1 MEETKEIV
9 EAAAETAAT
18 AGVTEA
24 VVVEEA
30 VVVAEAVVVE
40 EAVIVEE
47 AALVEEAAVVEEAIE
62 APEEVALDVS
72 AFVEEKAT
80 LTETDQLKPVVAA
93 ILYVTAEPMSP
104 ATIAQGLGREVA
116 LVETAIAELVQ
127 EFEGNQHGFQIH
139 SKAGGYY
146 FGTKPEFDESL
157 RQFFQSQKQPLKLSQ
172 AALETLCIV
181 AYKQPVTAP
190 EIAQIRGTQG
200 VGSLKPLLDRKL
212 ITTAGRKDVVGKP
225 VLYKTTPEFLIQ
237 FGLKDLKELPT
248 LKEFEELRRLA
259 MDDDMIPPAEPMPPQ
274 QETSPAVEETIQA
287 EAAELDEKE
296 AAESA

>member
-1 MEETKEIV
+1 MEETKENLETAETP
-9 EAAAETAAT
+9 EAAPEVEVVETAEVEVAS
-18 AGVTEA
+18 
-24 VVVEEA
+24 EEA
-30 VVVAEAVVVE
+30 SEA
-40 EAVIVEE
+40 
-47 AALVEEAAVVEEAIE
+47 
-62 APEEVALDVS
+62 VALDVS

-80 LTETDQLKPVVAA
+80 LSETDQLKPVVAA

-104 ATIAQGLGREVA
+104 AAIAQGLGREVA

-181 AYKQPVTAP
+181 AYKQPITAP

-225 VLYKTTPEFLIQ
+225 VLYKTTPEFLLQ

-259 MDDDMIPPAEPMPPQ
+259 MDDDMIPPAAPMPPQ
-274 QETSPAVEETIQA
+274 AETSASMEETIQA

>member
-9 EAAAETAAT
+9 EAAEEAAAT
-18 AGVTEA
+18 EVAA
-24 VVVEEA
+24 EET
-30 VVVAEAVVVE
+30 VVVAEAE
-40 EAVIVEE
+40 SE
-47 AALVEEAAVVEEAIE
+47 AATPENVPDEDVVDDG
-62 APEEVALDVS
+62 APEEGALDVS

-104 ATIAQGLGREVA
+104 AAIAQGLGREVA
-116 LVETAIAELVQ
+116 LVEAAIAELIQ

-146 FGTKPEFDESL
+146 FGTKPEFDETL

-212 ITTAGRKDVVGKP
+212 LTTAGRKDVVGKP

-274 QETSPAVEETIQA
+274 QETSPTVEETIQA

>member
-1 MEETKEIV
+1 MEETKEI
-9 EAAAETAAT
+9 EETAAAEAAEQDPT
-18 AGVTEA
+18 GAESG
-24 VVVEEA
+24 EET
-30 VVVAEAVVVE
+30 
-40 EAVIVEE
+40 
-47 AALVEEAAVVEEAIE
+47 
-62 APEEVALDVS
+62 ALDVS
-72 AFVEEKAT
+72 AFVEEKAV
-80 LTETDQLKPVVAA
+80 LSESDQLKPVVAA

-104 ATIAQGLGREVA
+104 AAIAQGLGREAA
-116 LVETAIAELVQ
+116 LVETVIAELIA
-127 EFEGNQHGFQIH
+127 EYEGNQHGFQIH

-157 RQFFQSQKQPLKLSQ
+157 RQFFESQKQPLKLSQ
-172 AALETLCIV
+172 AGLETLCII
-181 AYKQPVTAP
+181 AYKQPITAP

-212 ITTAGRKDVVGKP
+212 ITTSGRKDVVGKP

-259 MDDDMIPPAEPMPPQ
+259 MDDDMIPPAAPMPPQ
-274 QETSPAVEETIQA
+274 QETTVEETIQA

>member
-1 MEETKEIV
+1 MEENNEIV
-9 EAAAETAAT
+9 EAP
-18 AGVTEA
+18 
-24 VVVEEA
+24 VEEQ
-30 VVVAEAVVVE
+30 EQE
-40 EAVIVEE
+40 
-47 AALVEEAAVVEEAIE
+47 
-62 APEEVALDVS
+62 LDVS
-72 AFVEEKAT
+72 AFVEEKAAP
-80 LTETDQLKPVVAA
+80 TEADQLKPVIAA
-93 ILYVTAEPMSP
+93 ILYVTKEPMSP
-104 ATIAQGLGREVA
+104 AAIAHGLGRDVS
-116 LVETAIAELVQ
+116 LVEGIIADLSA
-127 EFEGNQHGFQIH
+127 EFDKAQHGFQIH

-172 AALETLCIV
+172 AGLETLCII

-225 VLYKTTPEFLIQ
+225 VLYRTTPEFLIQ

-259 MDDDMIPPAEPMPPQ
+259 MDDDMIPPAEPKAPR
-274 QETSPAVEETIQA
+274 QETAATTEETIAA
-287 EAAELDEKE
+287 EAEELKAKE